1 MRSDTVTRPS
11 PAMRKAM
18 AEAEVADDQYNED
31 PTTNR
36 LQEEVAALLGQE
48 VALFFPS
55 GTMANQVATRVFTQ
69 PGDDV
74 IVGQE
79 SHVVWHEA
87 GGGGAHAGTQYTAV
101 GQGGAFTK
109 DDFVAAYKAPG
120 HAVFPPTT
128 LVVIENTHNRGGGI
142 IFPTSETRAICE
154 AARSLGVKS
163 YLDGARL
170 FNVSVAT
177 GESLASL
184 ANSFDLVSVSLSKGL
199 GCPIGSVMAGPRDVI
214 ARAVRFRRMM
224 GGGMR
229 QTGIVAAAG
238 LYALKHN
245 MARMAEDHANALAMA
260 KRIQGVD
267 GVELHLSTVQ
277 TNIIIFKVLPP
288 LPEADP
294 IVAKCAERGVM
305 ISAFGR
311 RTVRVTTHL
320 DVDPKACCKA
330 ADVIVDVL
338 SGK

>member
-1 MRSDTVTRPS
+1 M
-11 PAMRKAM
+11 
-18 AEAEVADDQYNED
+18 
-31 PTTNR
+31 
-36 LQEEVAALLGQE
+36 
-48 VALFFPS
+48 
-55 GTMANQVATRVFTQ
+55 
-69 PGDDV
+69 
-74 IVGQE
+74 
-79 SHVVWHEA
+79 
-87 GGGGAHAGTQYTAV
+87 
-101 GQGGAFTK
+101 
-109 DDFVAAYKAPG
+109 
-120 HAVFPPTT
+120 
-128 LVVIENTHNRGGGI
+128 IENTHNRGGGI

-184 ANSFDLVSVSLSKGL
+184 ADSFDLVSVSLSKGL